1 MAAESAA
8 ARTPLMAGNWK
19 MNLNHVEAVHLLQKL
34 SWTLQD
40 KKHDFE
46 RVEVAVLPPFTDI
59 RSVQTLIDGDRMK
72 IKYGAQ
78 DVSTHDSGAYT
89 GEISASMLTKLGC
102 TYVLTGHS
110 ERRQYHNE
118 TDAVVNA
125 KTTKALEAGLI
136 PIVCVGEGLE
146 VRKADG
152 HVDHCLT
159 QIDAALAGLKQDDV
173 RKLVIAYEPVWAI
186 GTGEVATP
194 DDAQEVIAAIRGRLE
209 ETISPSVADSVRIL
223 YGGSVKMA
231 SAGGIMAQPDVDGCL
246 VGGASLQV
254 DEFAGICRYLDLQLG
269 YSS

>member
-1 MAAESAA
+1 MADPTA

-40 KKHDFE
+40 KKHDFD

-59 RSVQTLIDGDRMK
+59 RSVQTLVDGDRMK

-110 ERRQYHNE
+110 ERRQHHHE
-118 TDAVVNA
+118 TDEVVNA
-125 KTTKALEAGLI
+125 KTAKAIEAGLT
-136 PIVCVGEGLE
+136 PIMCVGEGLE

-152 HVDHCLT
+152 HVEHCLG
-159 QIDAALAGLKQDDV
+159 QVDAGLAGLKQDDV

-194 DDAQEVIAAIRGRLE
+194 EDAQEVIAAIRGRIE